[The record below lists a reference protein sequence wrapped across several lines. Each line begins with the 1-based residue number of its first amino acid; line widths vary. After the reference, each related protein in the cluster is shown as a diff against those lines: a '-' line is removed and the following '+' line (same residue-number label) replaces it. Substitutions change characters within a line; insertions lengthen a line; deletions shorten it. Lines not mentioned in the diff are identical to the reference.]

1 MEVYAKNASRAYRE
15 VIGFDKYIILVAVIR
30 HMKIEKEE
38 ITIDR
43 LEFTWQLKYH
53 FVVIGSTRKAN
64 MNVSDCYK
72 IYILDPILW
81 DQSATICPDS
91 GVL

>member
-43 LEFTWQLKYH
+43 LEFT
-53 FVVIGSTRKAN
+53 
-64 MNVSDCYK
+64 
-72 IYILDPILW
+72 
-81 DQSATICPDS
+81 
-91 GVL
+91 

>member
-15 VIGFDKYIILVAVIR
+15 LIGFDKYIILMAVIR

-53 FVVIGSTRKAN
+53 GHQ
-64 MNVSDCYK
+64 
-72 IYILDPILW
+72 IY
-81 DQSATICPDS
+81 QKSQYEC
-91 GVL
+91 